1 MKRCLRTGGKQTSL
15 QSSKRARRRTLVL
28 VNYSND
34 RTISLTSIPGK
45 VMEQLILGAVSR
57 HIKDKRVIRDSQHGF
72 TKRKSCLIN
81 LIAFYEDITRWI
93 NNGKAVDVVYLDF
106 SKAPDTH
113 SILTAKLRKYG
124 LDSSEVDCELA
135 ARKKPE
141 SCGQWDRV

>member
-1 MKRCLRTGGKQTSL
+1 MLSLRIEEVPEDWRKADVTPVFKKGK
-15 QSSKRARRRTLVL
+15 KDDPG
-28 VNYSND
+28 NYSLVC
-34 RTISLTSIPGK
+34 LTSIPGK

-106 SKAPDTH
+106 TKAPDTH